1 MQSRDQGQHAQLVG
15 NIVELSTN
23 CYPVPCKANN
33 SKHTPRSNNL
43 NAVLAIG
50 QILFALIFIN
60 SGISHLTKLD
70 AMTGYAKYKKV
81 PAAKL
86 SVIVSGLMILVGG
99 VFVGLGIYA
108 DLGALLL
115 AIFLIPTAF
124 MMHNFWKETDP
135 TAKMNETVGFFKDLS
150 LAGAALII
158 YALVAGGAELG
169 INITGS
175 FF

>member
-1 MQSRDQGQHAQLVG
+1 M
-15 NIVELSTN
+15 
-23 CYPVPCKANN
+23 
-33 SKHTPRSNNL
+33 

-60 SGISHLTKLD
+60 SGIGHLTKLD
-70 AMTGYAKYKKV
+70 AMTGYAQYKKV

-99 VFVGLGIYA
+99 VFVALGIYA
-108 DLGALLL
+108 DLGALLIAL
-115 AIFLIPTAF
+115 FLLPTAF
-124 MMHNFWKETDP
+124 MMHAFWKETDA

-158 YALVAGGAELG
+158 FALVQGGAELG

>member
-1 MQSRDQGQHAQLVG
+1 M
-15 NIVELSTN
+15 
-23 CYPVPCKANN
+23 K
-33 SKHTPRSNNL
+33 
-43 NAVLAIG
+43 AVLAIG
-50 QILFALIFIN
+50 QVLFALIFIN
-60 SGISHLTKLD
+60 SGIGHLTKLD

-124 MMHNFWKETDP
+124 MMHNFWKESDA
-135 TAKMNETVGFFKDLS
+135 TAKMNETVAFFKDLA

-158 YALVAGGAELG
+158 YALVSGGAELG
-169 INITGS
+169 INVTKS